1 VNTTLLI
8 EALVRQTT
16 VLIATLATSAGE
28 RTPLAGV
35 AGQVFGDLVA
45 ELRAQGLGNKV
56 IADMFGMALR
66 TYHYRM
72 ARLAESATERGRSV
86 WEAVLRHVQQ
96 QGVVSRADLLRRF
109 QRDDPDLVLGVL
121 RDLVHSRLLY
131 RTGRGDH
138 TSYRASADAPELSK
152 DDAAVR
158 QLCLVA
164 LHQHS
169 PLSRAELIRHLP
181 LAEGELDT
189 LLAHLVAEG
198 QVRAREVGGETRY
211 ECDSIL
217 IPYGD
222 AEGWQAALFDH
233 YQAMVTA
240 FCTKLRRG
248 RTSAAAGDQI
258 GGSTYHFDIWPGH
271 PLEQEVL
278 GLLSELRERA
288 LTLCERV
295 QATNTRLASDAVPEG
310 RRVTTYI
317 GQTVIEDEESFD
329 AKDDE

>member
-1 VNTTLLI
+1 VNTNLLI

-28 RTPLAGV
+28 RTPLSGV

-45 ELRAQGLGNKV
+45 ELKAQGLGSKV

-96 QGVVSRADLLRRF
+96 GGLISRADLLRRF
-109 QRDDPDLVLGVL
+109 QRDDPDVVLGVL
-121 RDLVHSRLLY
+121 RDLVDTRLLY
-131 RTGRGDH
+131 RTGRGDQ
-138 TSYRASADAPELSK
+138 TSYAAASEAPEPSK
-152 DDAAVR
+152 DAGALR
-158 QLCLVA
+158 QLLLVA
-164 LHQHS
+164 LHQHNA
-169 PLSRAELIRHLP
+169 LSRAELGRHVP
-181 LAEGELDT
+181 IGEGELEA
-189 LLAHLVAEG
+189 LLERLVAEG
-198 QVRAREVGGETRY
+198 RVRAREVAGETCY

-222 AEGWQAALFDH
+222 SEGWQAALFDH

-248 RTSAAAGDQI
+248 RARAAADDQI

-271 PLEQEVL
+271 PLEQDVL
-278 GLLSELRERA
+278 GLLSELRGRA
-288 LTLCERV
+288 LALCERV
-295 QATNTRLASDAVPEG
+295 QESNARLAKDGLPEG

-317 GQTVIEDEESFD
+317 GQTVIDDEESWD
-329 AKDDE
+329 AKDDA